1 MHRVATWMFYKQQ
14 PSRNLMFPYQAKSPT
29 LKKSI
34 TYTEVEL
41 WNEVDR
47 ILNEDKDCKYTPGT
61 NLFYNLVL
69 CADSSYFCTPETSF
83 AMEEYMSMKRFN
95 IPIANTID
103 EADYQRLVIFSAID
117 EEYNAIINEQAKKQN
132 G

>member
-1 MHRVATWMFYKQQ
+1 MFYKAQ
-14 PSRNLMFPYQAKSPT
+14 PSRNLVFPYQAKSPT

-34 TYTEVEL
+34 TYTEDEL

-47 ILNEDKDCKYTPGT
+47 ILDEDTERKFTPGT
-61 NLFYNLVL
+61 NLYYNLVI
-69 CADSSYFCTPETSF
+69 CSDSSYFCTPETSF

-95 IPIANTID
+95 IPIARTID
-103 EADYQRLVIFSAID
+103 EAEYERLVIFSAID
-117 EEYNAIINEQAKKQN
+117 EEYTAISNEEMKKTN

>member
-1 MHRVATWMFYKQQ
+1 MFCKSQ
-14 PSRNLMFPYQAKSPT
+14 PSRNLVFPYQAKSPT

-34 TYTEVEL
+34 TYTEDEL

-47 ILNEDKDCKYTPGT
+47 IMDEDQKRKFTPGT
-61 NLFYNLVL
+61 NLYYNLVL

-95 IPIANTID
+95 IPIARTID
-103 EADYQRLVIFSAID
+103 EADYERIVIFSAID
-117 EEYNAIINEQAKKQN
+117 EEYNAISNEEMKKNN

>member
-1 MHRVATWMFYKQQ
+1 MYSKAQ
-14 PSRNLMFPYQAKSPT
+14 PSRNLVFPYKAKSPT

-34 TYTEVEL
+34 TYTEDEL

-47 ILNEDKDCKYTPGT
+47 ILGEDKDSKFTPGA

-83 AMEEYMSMKRFN
+83 ALEEYMSMKRFN
-95 IPIANTID
+95 LPLARTID
-103 EADYQRLVIFSAID
+103 EAEYERLVIFSAID
-117 EEYNAIINEQAKKQN
+117 EEMNAISNEDTKK
-132 G
+132 

>member
-1 MHRVATWMFYKQQ
+1 MFYKAQ
-14 PSRNLMFPYQAKSPT
+14 PSRNLVFPYQAKSPT

-34 TYTEVEL
+34 TYTEDEL

-47 ILNEDKDCKYTPGT
+47 ILDEDTERKFTPGT
-61 NLFYNLVL
+61 NLYYNLVL
-69 CADSSYFCTPETSF
+69 CTDSSYFCTPETSF

-95 IPIANTID
+95 IPIARTID
-103 EADYQRLVIFSAID
+103 EAEYERLVIFSAID
-117 EEYNAIINEQAKKQN
+117 EEYTAISNEEMKKTN